1 MFVIRNTTHPLFD
14 LGLVV
19 ATPGALA
26 LLEDCRVNPEELL
39 SRHQSGNWG
48 DVDEYD
54 RLENN
59 YAVENGLRIM
69 SVYTLPDSRE
79 VVWVITE
86 RDRSVTTLLLP
97 EEY

>member
-1 MFVIRNTTHPLFD
+1 MFVIRNTTRHLFD

-26 LLEDCRVNPEELL
+26 LLEDCCVNPEELL